1 MPSIGAGPLRERI
14 AFESRAAIDDGYGN
28 VVSGDWTLL
37 TTCAARVEPLRG
49 AETVQAMRLAGR
61 QPVKITVRRSSLTMQ
76 IKPDFRAR
84 DVRSGELYNVRS
96 VMNPD
101 EKNRFLEMEC
111 ELGVA
116 V

>member
-14 AFESRAAIDDGYGN
+14 AFEAREQIDDGYGN

-37 TTCAARVEPLRG
+37 TTVAARVEPLRG

-76 IKPDFRAR
+76 IAPDFRAR
-84 DVRSGELYNVRS
+84 DVRSGALYNVRS

-101 EKNRFLEMEC
+101 EKNRYLEMEC